1 MRILKSSEDYLEAM
15 LVMSERHGYI
25 RSIDIAA
32 ELGVTKPSVSYAV
45 KRLRENGYITMNRD
59 GLITLTEKGLEIANR
74 IYERHK
80 VLTQML
86 VFLGVDPKTAR
97 CREDFSAEGEIDIL
111 TLLVKCGLAASK
123 GEARR
128 LVQQG
133 GVSVCGQKV
142 ADIEAKF
149 SCSACCGEGAVIKK
163 GKKVYHKAVLSE

>member
-1 MRILKSSEDYLEAM
+1 MRRKHHREEDSILILKSSEDYLEAM

-86 VFLGVDPKTAR
+86 IFLGVDPKTAR
-97 CREDFSAEGEIDIL
+97 EDACKMEHDISDE
-111 TLLVKCGLAASK
+111 TF
-123 GEARR
+123 EA
-128 LVQQG
+128 
-133 GVSVCGQKV
+133 
-142 ADIEAKF
+142 
-149 SCSACCGEGAVIKK
+149 IKRHQAQSLEK
-163 GKKVYHKAVLSE
+163 T